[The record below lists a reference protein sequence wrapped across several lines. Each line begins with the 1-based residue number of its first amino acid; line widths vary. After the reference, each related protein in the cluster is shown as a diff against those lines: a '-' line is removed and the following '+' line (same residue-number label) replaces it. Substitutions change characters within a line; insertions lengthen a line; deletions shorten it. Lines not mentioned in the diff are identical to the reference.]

1 MRRSRAS
8 PTALRSGSFL
18 PGEVTEVDAPAS
30 DIVVVGIVVVV
41 VVVVGVVVV
50 VAVVVGTIIEISE
63 SGVSLVHVAAVAYIE
78 TTPRQTA
85 TLVDR

>member
-30 DIVVVGIVVVV
+30 DI
-41 VVVVGVVVV
+41 VVGVVVV

>member
-1 MRRSRAS
+1 MRRSRVS

-30 DIVVVGIVVVV
+30 DIVVG
-41 VVVVGVVVV
+41 VVVGVVVV
-50 VAVVVGTIIEISE
+50 VVVVAVVVVVVGAIIEISE

>member
-1 MRRSRAS
+1 M
-8 PTALRSGSFL
+8 
-18 PGEVTEVDAPAS
+18 DAPAS
-30 DIVVVGIVVVV
+30 DIVVVGIVVG
-41 VVVVGVVVV
+41 VVVGVVVV